1 MINKGIYLICAISIL
16 AVFTTSVRAEEWGQ
30 VGLVT
35 TKIKCNPGKRQDK
48 SDDQAKRVEQ
58 ESCGIAT
65 HIVQEKGFSSSD
77 ACWASLKHVS
87 SSEEF
92 IGEGGTDAN
101 VPRVDWNY
109 DYTCYLINK

>member
-1 MINKGIYLICAISIL
+1 MVSKICFVAVSASIL
-16 AVFTTSVRAEEWGQ
+16 MFAAHNAKAEEWGQ

-35 TKIKCNPGKRQDK
+35 TKIKCNPGKK
-48 SDDQAKRVEQ
+48 KDDQEKHVEQ

-65 HIVQEKGFSSSD
+65 HIVQERGFATSD
-77 ACWASLKHVS
+77 DCWASLRHVS
-87 SSEEF
+87 HSDEF
-92 IGEGGTDAN
+92 IGKGGTDEN